1 MAIHFAKHCCPH
13 LNSSS
18 CQCVLA
24 AALCTVQY
32 VPILAH
38 VHTDTTT
45 NSVHY
50 MAIGNSS
57 LAIHFAKHCCHHQLL
72 NSSSCQCVMAA
83 AFCILQE
90 VWCAFKQ
97 LLLPTTFIADCS
109 VARRTC
115 CRTAIQINERHPLPM
130 PLSLCYSVF
139 WPSYHLVT
147 QLQQSRS

>member
-1 MAIHFAKHCCPH
+1 MVVTISTPAHVSVCWQQCSTLHIANSMCQYWPMYILIQPLIQFITMITWQLAIHFVKHCCP
-13 LNSSS
+13 
-18 CQCVLA
+18 
-24 AALCTVQY
+24 
-32 VPILAH
+32 
-38 VHTDTTT
+38 
-45 NSVHY
+45 
-50 MAIGNSS
+50 
-57 LAIHFAKHCCHHQLL
+57 HQLL

>member
-1 MAIHFAKHCCPH
+1 M
-13 LNSSS
+13 
-18 CQCVLA
+18 
-24 AALCTVQY
+24 
-32 VPILAH
+32 PILAH
-38 VHTDTTT
+38 VHRAEVGHSFIATTVWDESQVLIQPLIQFIT
-45 NSVHY
+45 WQ
-50 MAIGNSS
+50 
-57 LAIHFAKHCCHHQLL
+57 LAIHFAKHGCHHQLL